1 MQAEVVQHPN
11 KVEIR
16 LAAFDL
22 WRLLHLQTFL
32 VADANQRRTVVNR
45 RRRELSRIHE
55 QYDAVDARSLRR
67 VEALDLDKQPVM
79 DLTRR
84 LAQACV
90 TQETG
95 GQ

>member
-32 VADANQRRTVVNR
+32 VANANPRRAVVNR
-45 RRRELSRIHE
+45 RRRELPRIHE
-55 QYDAVDARSLRR
+55 QYDAVDARCLRH
-67 VEALDLDKQPVM
+67 VEALDLEKQPVM

-84 LAQACV
+84 LAQARV

>member
-32 VADANQRRTVVNR
+32 VADASPTPISAEPVVNR
-45 RRRELSRIHE
+45 RRRELRRIHE
-55 QYDAVDARSLRR
+55 RYDAVDARFLRR
-67 VEALDLDKQPVM
+67 VEARS
-79 DLTRR
+79 TWTISR
-84 LAQACV
+84 
-90 TQETG
+90 
-95 GQ
+95 

>member
-32 VADANQRRTVVNR
+32 VADASPTPISAERSSTDGDDSY
-45 RRRELSRIHE
+45 REFTSSTMPSTHVPFG
-55 QYDAVDARSLRR
+55 ALRR
-67 VEALDLDKQPVM
+67 S
-79 DLTRR
+79 TWTSSR
-84 LAQACV
+84 
-90 TQETG
+90 
-95 GQ
+95 

>member
-1 MQAEVVQHPN
+1 MQAKVVQHPN

-45 RRRELSRIHE
+45 RRRELRRIHE
-55 QYDAVDARSLRR
+55 RYDAVDARFLRR
-67 VEALDLDKQPVM
+67 VEARS
-79 DLTRR
+79 TWTISR
-84 LAQACV
+84 
-90 TQETG
+90 
-95 GQ
+95 